1 MYQNNTNPLIKLI
14 NCYTKMPIQLLSENI
29 ATRIAAGEVIERP
42 ASVVKELVEN
52 SLDANSSE
60 INIEVKTGGIESI
73 LVSDNGE
80 GINKEEIKLA
90 FQRFATSKLYSEIDL
105 DSISTL
111 GFRGEA
117 LPSIASVS
125 DVSLITKTVS
135 DLSGKGIKLS
145 NGKILSIQD
154 EGASQG
160 TSITVRNL
168 FKSFPAR
175 RKYLKSSSAEA
186 SRIQNVVTR
195 YSLANPHIKMKLS
208 LDNRITLSTSGSGK
222 LRETISEIYGPQVGQ
237 IMLEL
242 QSETPITE
250 KEELFSFGMISPVSL
265 TRANRNY
272 ISIFV
277 NGRWIQNRML
287 GYAIQE
293 AYHGF
298 LMEKRFP
305 IAVLHI
311 SVNFENVDVN
321 IHPSKEEVRFLQERH
336 VFSELQKSIRYTL
349 TNTSPIPNARKS
361 QPANSSVI
369 NSFNQKYTSPFS
381 NLSDQESLSSQ
392 IIHDKSHIPLKKLG
406 SNEEQ
411 QPILPFKALPEL
423 RILGQIEKKY
433 IASEGPNGLYLID
446 QHAAHE
452 RILFEKIKVSLLS
465 QSMQTQGLIE
475 SVTVEFH
482 PRQKEIFEN
491 NKKSISDLGFEV
503 EVFGDETHII
513 RGIPSIL
520 ANTNPTHSLLDILD
534 LMAEGNNIDAFHERA
549 AYSMACHS
557 AIRAGKLLS
566 HDEMSELI
574 TQLQACEQPHTC
586 PHGRPTLVHMNSSWL
601 EREFGRR

>member
-1 MYQNNTNPLIKLI
+1 
-14 NCYTKMPIQLLSENI
+14 MPIRLLSENI

-60 INIEVKTGGIESI
+60 INIDVKTGGIEYI

-90 FQRFATSKLYSEIDL
+90 FQRFATSKLSSEIHL

-135 DLSGKGIKLS
+135 DLSGRGIKLS
-145 NGKILSIQD
+145 NGKILSVQD

-160 TSITVRNL
+160 TSVTVRNL

-186 SRIQNVVTR
+186 SRIQTVVTR
-195 YSLANPHIKMKLS
+195 YAMANPHIKMKLS
-208 LDNRITLSTSGSGK
+208 LDNRVALSTSGSGK

-237 IMLEL
+237 MMLEL
-242 QSETPITE
+242 QSEKPIPE
-250 KEELFSFGMISPVSL
+250 KEDLFSFGMISPGSL

-298 LMEKRFP
+298 LIEKRFP
-305 IAVLHI
+305 IAILHLSI
-311 SVNFENVDVN
+311 NLENVDVN
-321 IHPSKEEVRFLQERH
+321 IHPSKEEVLFLQERH

-349 TNTSPIPNARKS
+349 TTTSPIPNVRKS
-361 QPANSSVI
+361 QPANSSGI
-369 NSFNQKYTSPFS
+369 DSLKRNYTSAFS
-381 NLSDQESLSSQ
+381 NLTNHETFSSQ
-392 IIHDKSHIPLKKLG
+392 VAHGKSHLSLDP
-406 SNEEQ
+406 NEEQ
-411 QPILPFKALPEL
+411 QPIVPLKALPEL

-452 RILFEKIKVSLLS
+452 RILFEKIKISLSS

-475 SVTVEFH
+475 SVTVEFN
-482 PRQKEIFEN
+482 PRQKEIFKN
-491 NKKSISDLGFEV
+491 NKKSVSDLGFEV
-503 EVFGDETHII
+503 EVFGNGTHII
-513 RGIPSIL
+513 RGIPRIL
-520 ANTNPTHSLLDILD
+520 VNTNPAHSLLDILD
-534 LMAEGNNIDAFHERA
+534 LMADGNNIDSFHERA
-549 AYSMACHS
+549 AYSMACHT

-574 TQLQACEQPHTC
+574 TQLQSCEQPHTC